1 MINNQVGWAYILGCW
16 AGWADGLGWIMF
28 VCVGLLK
35 CSEAPLP
42 SPLLAC
48 TFSTADYRLIGCS
61 SIAQKIYMLARG
73 IENRRVTSNLS
84 NKLTITVIAGPYQ
97 IALIDYSEA
106 SSILRNLVMY
116 WNFKCLIA
124 MIRYIHILIWFY
136 NTPIIVYMKWD
147 LTNKVGRVFFWEG
160 SKQSQI
166 HKFYLMQNCIHY
178 KDR

>member
-48 TFSTADYRLIGCS
+48 TFSTADCRLIGCS

-84 NKLTITVIAGPYQ
+84 NKLSITVIVGGLYQ
-97 IALIDYSEA
+97 IALIECFEYIMKLGHVSKLQVSNHYD
-106 SSILRNLVMY
+106 
-116 WNFKCLIA
+116 
-124 MIRYIHILIWFY
+124 YIHILIWFY
-136 NTPIIVYMKWD
+136 NILIIVYMEWD
-147 LTNKVGRVFFWEG
+147 LPNKITNSIYTSFCINTFWVSLKNTLLENWMV
-160 SKQSQI
+160 
-166 HKFYLMQNCIHY
+166 L
-178 KDR
+178 